1 MESRIVRRRTSALLR
16 LWTVIAVGMV
26 LAVALIL
33 AGCSSGDDTTTSAA
47 PTTTASLETTT
58 TEAATT
64 TTALPETTTTEAAT
78 TTTTEALSNAEILQP
93 DGTIKVMGYIDKVW
107 EKDGK
112 RYISI
117 DYAQMLSG
125 EEARQAAIADGVIG
139 PDDELDNDY
148 YIVNENTKK
157 REFTVSD
164 SATFTTSTL
173 GGVME
178 QPATWAEFK
187 SFWSATSPEGAEHL
201 KRMPWWIVREGTV
214 VQSVE
219 EQYLP

>member
-1 MESRIVRRRTSALLR
+1 
-16 LWTVIAVGMV
+16 
-26 LAVALIL
+26 
-33 AGCSSGDDTTTSAA
+33 
-47 PTTTASLETTT
+47 
-58 TEAATT
+58 
-64 TTALPETTTTEAAT
+64 
-78 TTTTEALSNAEILQP
+78 
-93 DGTIKVMGYIDKVW
+93 VW

-139 PDDELDNDY
+139 SDDELDNDY

-173 GGVME
+173 DGVME
-178 QPATWAEFK
+178 QPATWADLK
-187 SFWSATSPEGAEHL
+187 SFWSATPPEGAEHL
-201 KRMPWWIVREGTV
+201 KQMPWWIVREGTV
-214 VQSVE
+214 VQSID